1 MPRVLGILMIVFGSL
16 GALGMVFN
24 LATSSRFHDNGYLAP
39 DVVEH
44 LVTYT
49 KISSFVNLAIA
60 GLDVFGGIA
69 LVRYKRNAV
78 NLAQLYALANIV
90 VTIASLVLQ
99 FTLLAPL
106 GAMLGAG
113 LIVGSVITVAW
124 SVVVLA
130 LSNRPAVKAA
140 CTSV

>member
-16 GALGMVFN
+16 GAVGMVYN
-24 LATSSRFHDNGYLAP
+24 IATSFRFHDDGYLAP
-39 DVVEH
+39 DDIKR

-49 KISSFVNLAIA
+49 KISSFANLAIA

-69 LVRYKRNAV
+69 LVKYKRNAV
-78 NLAQLYALANIV
+78 NLAQLYGLANIL
-90 VTIASLVLQ
+90 VTGASLVLC

-113 LIVGSVITVAW
+113 LLEGAVVTVAW
-124 SVVVLA
+124 SVVVLV

-140 CTSV
+140 CINE